1 MVSLNWETK
10 AKSKSLA
17 SGFADVKKITK
28 TDKNLLIDADNLEVL
43 KSLTCEYK
51 SSVDIIYIDPPYNTK
66 NHKFLYDDKFKT
78 HSVWLDFIYPRLIL
92 ACGLLSEDGVIFISI
107 DDNEVAY
114 LKLLCDEI
122 FGGENFISQ
131 FIWQKKNKPSF
142 MHKKVARM
150 SEYILC
156 YAKNIEKVPM
166 LSVESSTA
174 DKKYPLNFKNNPK
187 KELLFKA
194 GDVEF
199 NLKDTL
205 IKTSDMSTK
214 TIECFL
220 LDDVEIKDRKNVN
233 DFRMYGGWR
242 YTQTYL
248 DELLTDGAKLS
259 VWGVPFRVNLVKNK
273 IKPKMI
279 NNFLTK
285 ATCHMPTYEDA
296 NVEIMELFGFE
307 IFTKAKPVGL
317 IKTLIKSVS
326 YDKKDALVLDFF
338 GGSGTT
344 AHAVMELNK
353 EDAGDRKFILIQN
366 SEKIDEKYEVY
377 KKGYKSIYEIMLKR
391 VGLIAMKL
399 KVNFVEI
406 KL

>member
-1 MVSLNWETK
+1 MVSLNWK
-10 AKSKSLA
+10 NKSKSKSLA
-17 SGFADVKKITK
+17 CGFENVKNIITK
-28 TDKNLLIDADNLEVL
+28 DKNLLINADNLEAL
-43 KSLTCEYK
+43 KSLTHEYK
-51 SSVDIIYIDPPYNTK
+51 SLVDVIYIDPPYNTK

-78 HSVWLDFIYPRLIL
+78 HSVWLDFMYPRLIL

-107 DDNEVAY
+107 DDNELAH

-122 FGGENFISQ
+122 FGDENFISQ

-166 LSVESSTA
+166 LSVENSKP

-199 NLKDTL
+199 NLADGL
-205 IKTSDMSTK
+205 IKASDMSTK
-214 TIECFL
+214 TIECSL
-220 LDDVEIKDRKNVN
+220 LDDVEIKNGKNIA
-233 DFRMYGGWR
+233 DFRMFGSWR
-242 YTQTYL
+242 YTQEYL
-248 DELLTDGAKLS
+248 DELLSNGAKLS
-259 VWGVPFRVNLVKNK
+259 VWRVPFRVNLVKNK
-273 IKPKMI
+273 TKPKMMS
-279 NNFLTK
+279 NFLTK
-285 ATCHMPTYEDA
+285 ATCHMSTYED
-296 NVEIMELFGFE
+296 
-307 IFTKAKPVGL
+307 
-317 IKTLIKSVS
+317 
-326 YDKKDALVLDFF
+326 VLDFF

-353 EDAGDRKFILIQN
+353 EDDGKRKFILIQN
-366 SEKIDEKYEVY
+366 SEKIDEKYESF
-377 KKGYKSIYEIMLKR
+377 KRGYKTVYEIMSKR
-391 VGLIAMKL
+391 VTLIARKL
-399 KVNFVEI
+399 KANFVEI